1 MLKHLS
7 ISKYAL
13 IDHLELDFKEGLT
26 SITGETGAGK
36 SILLG
41 AIGLILGNRADTSVV
56 SNGSNKCIIEAE
68 FDVVNLNLS
77 RYFDEHDL
85 DFDVLC
91 TVRREINNN
100 GKSRAFIN
108 DTPVTLSVLKE
119 IGAKLIE
126 IQTQNTG
133 LLLSSTK
140 QQTSIIDALVDSK
153 IIESYKAEFN
163 ELKKLKAE
171 YNLLNEQL
179 EETLQ
184 RKDYLQ
190 FLVEEINDLD
200 PVKGEEIEIE
210 QEIQK
215 LTQSE
220 EIKNSFSQ
228 VAAGLT
234 EQEDNLSTA
243 LSQLTQLIKPLV
255 NLDSRFND
263 VYNRLQST
271 QIELDDISSEALR
284 IADSTEQDE
293 ERLSSLNQRFDRINT
308 LLRKHRLEDTQS
320 LIDLNDKMSE
330 ELLGLGSK
338 DDRIAYLNEQIH
350 IQHKKCIEY
359 ALMWSN
365 ARSQSAEILKKQA
378 LEILRSLGMENAQ
391 IEFELKFN
399 EDDLK
404 TDGADTIRL
413 LFSANTGI
421 PVQEV
426 SNIASGGELSRL
438 NFAFRSVVSKSNQLP
453 TLIYDEADTGI
464 SGEVAGKM
472 AFQFRELGKS
482 HQVISIS
489 HLPQV
494 AAAGNQQLEVFK
506 VNTNNTTASRVRELN
521 NEERIRSIAVMLS
534 GKDISEAAIE
544 NAKQLLSF

>member
-56 SNGSNKCIIEAE
+56 SDGSNKCIIEAE
-68 FDVVNLNLS
+68 FDVVKLNLS

-85 DFDVLC
+85 DFDDLC

-119 IGAKLIE
+119 IGAKLVE

-133 LLLSSTK
+133 LLLSSAK

-153 IIESYKAEFN
+153 IIESYKAKFN

-171 YNLLNEQL
+171 FNLLNEQL

-190 FLVEEINDLD
+190 FLVEEINELD

-220 EIKNSFSQ
+220 EIKNSFSH

-271 QIELDDISSEALR
+271 QIELDDISSEALK

-293 ERLSSLNQRFDRINT
+293 ERLSTLNQRFDRINT

-330 ELLGLGSK
+330 ELQGLGSK
-338 DDRIAYLNEQIH
+338 DDRIAYLEDQIN
-350 IQHKKCIEY
+350 IQEKKCIEY

-365 ARSQSAEILKKQA
+365 ARNQSAETLKNRA
-378 LEILRSLGMENAQ
+378 LEILQSLGMEN
-391 IEFELKFN
+391 
-399 EDDLK
+399 
-404 TDGADTIRL
+404 
-413 LFSANTGI
+413 S
-421 PVQEV
+421 
-426 SNIASGGELSRL
+426 
-438 NFAFRSVVSKSNQLP
+438 
-453 TLIYDEADTGI
+453 
-464 SGEVAGKM
+464 
-472 AFQFRELGKS
+472 
-482 HQVISIS
+482 
-489 HLPQV
+489 
-494 AAAGNQQLEVFK
+494 
-506 VNTNNTTASRVRELN
+506 
-521 NEERIRSIAVMLS
+521 
-534 GKDISEAAIE
+534 
-544 NAKQLLSF
+544 

>member
-56 SNGSNKCIIEAE
+56 SDGRNKCIIEAE
-68 FDVVNLNLS
+68 FDVVKLNLIN
-77 RYFDEHDL
+77 YFIEHDL
-85 DFDVLC
+85 DHGDLC
-91 TVRREINNN
+91 TVRREIKNN

-119 IGAKLIE
+119 IGTKLVE

-133 LLLSSTK
+133 LLLSSAK
-140 QQTSIIDALVDSK
+140 QQTSIIDALVDIELIDNYK
-153 IIESYKAEFN
+153 IEFN
-163 ELKKLKAE
+163 ELKKLKSE
-171 YNLLNEQL
+171 FNLLNEQL

-190 FLVEEINDLD
+190 FLVEEINELD
-200 PVKGEEIEIE
+200 PVNGEEVEIE
-210 QEIQK
+210 HEIQK

-220 EIKNSFSQ
+220 EIKTSFSQ

-234 EQEDNLSTA
+234 EQEDNLSTT
-243 LSQLTQLIKPLV
+243 LSQLTQIIKPLV

-263 VYNRLQST
+263 VYHRLQST
-271 QIELDDISSEALR
+271 QIEIDDISKEALR

-293 ERLSSLNQRFDRINT
+293 ERLSILNQRFDRIHT
-308 LLRKHRLEDTQS
+308 LLRKHRLDDTQS

-338 DDRIAYLNEQIH
+338 DDRITYLKEQIN
-350 IQHKKCIEY
+350 IQHGKCIEY
-359 ALMWSN
+359 ALKWSN
-365 ARSQSAEILKKQA
+365 ARRESAEILKKNG
-378 LEILRSLGMENAQ
+378 LEILQSLGMGNAQ
-391 IEFELKFN
+391 IEFELEFN
-399 EDDLK
+399 EDSLK
-404 TDGADTIRL
+404 TEGADTIRL

-438 NFAFRSVVSKSNQLP
+438 NFAFRSVVSRSNQLP

-472 AFQFRELGKS
+472 AIQFREMGKS

-506 VNTNNTTASRVRELN
+506 INTNNTTASQVRELTPK
-521 NEERIRSIAVMLS
+521 ERIQSIAVMLS